1 MVAPTARRKA
11 RVSALD
17 TVILALELL
26 KRIPRGRRVTAAQLH
41 EQLADQGFQRDLRS
55 IQRQLEVLSEH
66 FDIERDDRS
75 KPYGYS
81 WKERSPG
88 LSLPGLTPHESLLL
102 ALAQQQLAPL
112 LPSAVSRSMDSYF
125 QAARRNI
132 GTPSEATGQRAREAR
147 WLAKVRVVSQT
158 QPLLPPKVSSQVF
171 EAVSDALYRD
181 EWLDIRYQKPRETT
195 ARPARI
201 MPLGLCQQGPRLFL
215 VCRFDGYE
223 DHRILA
229 LHRIQQAEPSG
240 LNFDRPPDFDLDRY
254 IADGKFGFG
263 EGRYVKLS
271 FRITKS
277 AGEHLLETP
286 LSTDQTVEDLGEH
299 YRITATVV
307 ESGHLTWWLRGF
319 GEAVDEVC
327 KTEPDADKGSGVSLK
342 RLT

>member
-1 MVAPTARRKA
+1 MAGPTSRRNA

-17 TVILALELL
+17 TVVLALELL
-26 KRIPRGRRVTAAQLH
+26 KRIPRGRQVTATELHAQL
-41 EQLADQGFQRDLRS
+41 LSQGFERDLRS
-55 IQRQLEVLSEH
+55 IQRQLEVLSSH

-75 KPYGYS
+75 KPYGYR

-88 LSLPGLTPHESLLL
+88 LSLPGLSPHESLLL
-102 ALAQQQLAPL
+102 VLAQQQLAPL
-112 LPSAVSRSMDSYF
+112 LPSAVSRSLDGYF

-132 GTPSEATGQRAREAR
+132 TPQAGLTGQRARDAD

-158 QPLLPPKVSSQVF
+158 QPLLPPKVRRQVF
-171 EAVSDALYRD
+171 ETVSDALYRD
-181 EWLDIRYQKPRETT
+181 EWLEIRYQKPRETT

-229 LHRIQQAEPSG
+229 LHRIQDARPTG
-240 LNFDRPPDFDLDRY
+240 LSFDRPADFDLDRY

-263 EGRYVKLS
+263 EGKRVKLS
-271 FRITKS
+271 FRITRA

-286 LSTDQTVEDLGEH
+286 LSTDQTVEDLRDH
-299 YRITATVV
+299 LRITATVV
-307 ESGHLTWWLRGF
+307 ESKHLTWWLRGF
-319 GEAVDEVC
+319 GDAVDEVIL
-327 KTEPDADKGSGVSLK
+327 E
-342 RLT
+342 